1 MSTATNVLDLDAA
14 RRESAHPEGIVVRL
28 GGEDFTLPAELP
40 ADVFDPFL
48 TPEFD
53 LSGLIIA
60 VFKDKNDDGSESDLA
75 ERLVSLLFDRPSLPT
90 EVIDAVY
97 RALELLF
104 GDEQWA
110 TFKAQRP
117 SFKDLGRLVGGLFRL
132 YGTSL
137 GEAFASVSSVTT
149 AGPTS
154 KQTSP
159 LGIPASTPDGSGE
172 VAPAAATSS
181 SASAA

>member
-1 MSTATNVLDLDAA
+1 MSTKSNLLDLDAA
-14 RRESAHPEGIVVRL
+14 RRENAHPEGIVVVL
-28 GGEDFTLPAELP
+28 GGEEFTLPAELP

-48 TPEFD
+48 APEFN
-53 LSGLIIA
+53 LSGLILTL
-60 VFKDKNDDGSESDLA
+60 FKSADDGKELEIAD
-75 ERLVSLLFDRPSLPT
+75 RLMILLLDRPSLPT
-90 EVIDAVY
+90 EVVDAIY
-97 RALELLF
+97 TALELLF
-104 GDEQWA
+104 GAEQWA

-117 SFKDLGRLVGGLFRL
+117 SFKDLGRLVSGLFRM

-159 LGIPASTPDGSGE
+159 LGIPASTPDTSGAGTPASSTGSS
-172 VAPAAATSS
+172 V
-181 SASAA
+181 SAA